1 MVQSEQALGIGSR
14 IFEFRRS
21 RDVTQ
26 ADLAARIGLSHGA
39 LVNYEKEKRDPPA
52 SALASICEIY
62 GLNPDWLLLGN
73 GAMERQDIH
82 AHLDTALK
90 ATKIFLEKYR
100 KDADGDVELRLVKAL
115 FRYLVTHGTIEDDMR
130 DTLFEAIAVNE

>member
-1 MVQSEQALGIGSR
+1 LVQSEQALGIGTR

-21 RDVTQ
+21 RGITQ
-26 ADLAARIGLSHGA
+26 ADLAARVGLSHGA

-52 SALASICEIY
+52 SALATLCEIY
-62 GLNPDWLLLGN
+62 GVNPDWLLLGN

-90 ATKIFLEKYR
+90 AAKIFLEKYR
-100 KDADGDVELRLVKAL
+100 KDADVELRLVKAL

>member
-1 MVQSEQALGIGSR
+1 MVQSEQALGIGTR

-21 RDVTQ
+21 RGITQ
-26 ADLAARIGLSHGA
+26 ADLAARVGLSHGA

-52 SALASICEIY
+52 SALATLCEIY
-62 GLNPDWLLLGN
+62 GVNPDWLLLGN

-90 ATKIFLEKYR
+90 AAKIFLEKYR
-100 KDADGDVELRLVKAL
+100 KDADVELRLVKAL

>member
-1 MVQSEQALGIGSR
+1 MQSEQALGIGTR

-21 RDVTQ
+21 RGITQ
-26 ADLAARIGLSHGA
+26 ADLAARVGLSHGA

-52 SALASICEIY
+52 SALATLCEIY
-62 GLNPDWLLLGN
+62 GVNPDWLLLGN

-90 ATKIFLEKYR
+90 AAKIFLEKYR
-100 KDADGDVELRLVKAL
+100 KDADVELRLVKAL